1 MANFVEYSGC
11 VWWIHSALVD
21 GRWIGFCFFFLF
33 SLIQWGPFFCSHCT
47 NNLTDWQWI
56 FCSRL
61 KQQATYN
68 AEQEKNCS
76 ALRFFFFARGNM
88 NETLT
93 RWVFTE
99 QKLLIVIGIKI
110 HQLDGCTK
118 LRDNWLA
125 GYTNWWVCVW
135 QMELKF
141 LVGSATR
148 RQCLQSISSANET
161 MVCVCTSVY
170 NVCLS
175 DCVHVSMS
183 YEPSNNAW
191 ARRRAMS
198 LLCDS
203 DRDVDSLNVKYV
215 FSDVSHLCI
224 LFNYTKKVFRS
235 LLHEYSMFLYL
246 TLKKSL
252 HTETTVP
259 TPPRPIQWGHLT
271 VRPIFGISNKSFII
285 LHSDICCHSCWHNRK
300 ATSRTSTNFI
310 AHNLRCYHFTCYFF
324 IFT

>member
-1 MANFVEYSGC
+1 MDSL
-11 VWWIHSALVD
+11 SA
-21 GRWIGFCFFFLF
+21 GRWALNWILFFFFF
-33 SLIQWGPFFCSHCT
+33 SLWFNEARFFAATALTIWQIDNEYFVQGS
-47 NNLTDWQWI
+47 NNKPPIMLNKRKI
-56 FCSRL
+56 VPHFV
-61 KQQATYN
+61 
-68 AEQEKNCS
+68 
-76 ALRFFFFARGNM
+76 FFFFARGNM

-183 YEPSNNAW
+183 YELSNNAW